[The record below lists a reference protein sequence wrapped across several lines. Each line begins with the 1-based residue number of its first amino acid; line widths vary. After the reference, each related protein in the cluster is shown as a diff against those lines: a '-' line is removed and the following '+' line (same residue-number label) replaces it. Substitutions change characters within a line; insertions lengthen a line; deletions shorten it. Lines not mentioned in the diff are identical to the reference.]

1 MALQLDSS
9 LSGVIQGA
17 LVLAALA
24 IHGWRRQRAKR
35 TAHGAEGKE
44 PEGIEQSAN

>member
-1 MALQLDSS
+1 

-24 IHGWRRQRAKR
+24 IHGWRQQRAKR
-35 TAHGAEGKE
+35 IAQRA
-44 PEGIEQSAN
+44 